1 MLSTIFV
8 SNFTPSSVIILA
20 DKNREKVLYKTIK
33 LQDDGL
39 ENLFIM
45 GKSLKKQFYKVSFWI
60 HLGKPTFFCWFWLLN
75 KHFGNKRLT

>member
-45 GKSLKKQFYKVSFWI
+45 GKSLKKQFYKYLFGFIWVNQ
-60 HLGKPTFFCWFWLLN
+60 HFFVG
-75 KHFGNKRLT
+75 FGY